1 MTSEI
6 LLDTASEFVARSV
19 GLRLDPA
26 QRYRLD
32 YWLHHTASQRGVPDA
47 TIVEEIAAEGPA
59 LQACLDE
66 LTVQETS
73 FFRDPA
79 QVAAFRRDV
88 VPTLHSPL
96 TVWSAG
102 CAWGQEPYTIAMIL
116 ADSGI
121 ARWQVVAS
129 DISSRALRQAA
140 SGRYEERQLT
150 GLGERE
156 RSRYLRRAGDQWE
169 IVPELRSKVTVFRH
183 NLIRD
188 PAPAPARGA
197 EVVFCRNVL
206 IYFDRNDVLAALERI
221 HTTMDPRGWVFLGY
235 SESLWQVTER
245 FHLVR
250 VGTAFAYR
258 QPDSVP
264 ADPAAQI
271 LPAPDYPSHSRG
283 PSKRTK
289 SHVSAVPAPDA
300 GRGNGVRAAAT
311 YAEARGGSRPSVPAG
326 AKLGSLHA
334 PSAVSTP
341 HVASAP
347 SQPPLPVAVTNEC
360 GGDPSIAALLA
371 AGEAGLQAGDAAA
384 AVAALRKVVYLD
396 PDHAIA
402 QFQLGLAF
410 ELQGESRQARRAF
423 SVARAAL
430 GRSSAAAEVAL
441 EGYQIEELVRMI
453 DHRLTR
459 TPEP

>member
-6 LLDTASEFVARSV
+6 LLDTASEVVQRSV

-26 QRYRLD
+26 QRHRLD
-32 YWLHHTASQRGVPDA
+32 YWLHHTAEQRGVPDQ

-73 FFRDPA
+73 FFRDPV

-102 CAWGQEPYTIAMIL
+102 CAWGHEPYTIAMVL
-116 ADSGI
+116 AESGI
-121 ARWQVVAS
+121 AEWQVVAS

-150 GLGERE
+150 GLGETE
-156 RSRYLRRAGDQWE
+156 RSRYLRKAGDQWE

-188 PAPAPARGA
+188 PALAQAAGA

-206 IYFDRNDVLAALERI
+206 IYFDRHDVLAALERI
-221 HTTMDPRGWVFLGY
+221 ATTMDPRGWVFFGY

-258 QPDSVP
+258 QPDP
-264 ADPAAQI
+264 AMAAPAAGV
-271 LPAPDYPSHSRG
+271 LPLADHSNHSG
-283 PSKRTK
+283 STSKRTK
-289 SHVSAVPAPDA
+289 AP
-300 GRGNGVRAAAT
+300 
-311 YAEARGGSRPSVPAG
+311 VPAG
-326 AKLGSLHA
+326 ASLGSAHA
-334 PSAVSTP
+334 PSTP
-341 HVASAP
+341 SRPPAESAP
-347 SQPPLPVAVTNEC
+347 SQRPSLAAVANLG

-371 AGEAGLQAGDAAA
+371 EGEAGLQSGDAAA
-384 AVAALRKVVYLD
+384 AVAALRKVAYLD

-402 QFQLGLAF
+402 HFQLGLAF
-410 ELQGESRQARRAF
+410 ELLGESRQARRAF

-430 GRSSAAAEVAL
+430 RRSSAAAEVAL
-441 EGYQIEELVRMI
+441 EGYQIGELIRMI

>member
-6 LLDTASEFVARSV
+6 LLDTASEVVQRSV
-19 GLRLDPA
+19 GLRLDPP
-26 QRYRLD
+26 QRHRLD
-32 YWLHHTASQRGVPDA
+32 YWLHHTAEQRGVPDQ

-79 QVAAFRRDV
+79 QLAAFRRDV

-102 CAWGQEPYTIAMIL
+102 CAWGHEPYTIAMVL
-116 ADSGI
+116 AESGI
-121 ARWQVVAS
+121 AEWQVVAS
-129 DISSRALRQAA
+129 DISSRAIRQAA

-150 GLGERE
+150 GLGETE
-156 RSRYLRRAGDQWE
+156 RSRYLRKAGDQWE

-188 PAPAPARGA
+188 PALAQAAGA
-197 EVVFCRNVL
+197 QVVFCRNVL
-206 IYFDRNDVLAALERI
+206 IYFDRHDVLAALERI
-221 HTTMDPRGWVFLGY
+221 ATTMDPRGWVFLGY

-258 QPDSVP
+258 QPDP
-264 ADPAAQI
+264 AMAAPAAGV
-271 LPAPDYPSHSRG
+271 LPLADHSNHSG
-283 PSKRTK
+283 STSKRTK
-289 SHVSAVPAPDA
+289 APVQPAAGLDA
-300 GRGNGVRAAAT
+300 GRGSRARAAT
-311 YAEARGGSRPSVPAG
+311 HAEARGGSRSSVPAG
-326 AKLGSLHA
+326 AGLGSAHA
-334 PSAVSTP
+334 PSTP
-341 HVASAP
+341 SRPPAESAP
-347 SQPPLPVAVTNEC
+347 SQWPALAAAANQG

-371 AGEAGLQAGDAAA
+371 EGEAGLQSGDAAA
-384 AVAALRKVVYLD
+384 AVAALRKVAYLD

-402 QFQLGLAF
+402 HFQLGLAF
-410 ELQGESRQARRAF
+410 ELLGESRPARRAF

-430 GRSSAAAEVAL
+430 RRSSAAAEVAL
-441 EGYQIEELVRMI
+441 EGYQIGELIRMI

>member
-1 MTSEI
+1 MTNEI
-6 LLDTASEFVARSV
+6 LLDTASEVVERSV

-32 YWLHHTASQRGVPDA
+32 YWLHHTAEQRGVADSV
-47 TIVEEIAAEGPA
+47 IVEEIAAEGPA

-79 QVAAFRRDV
+79 QIAAFRRDV

-102 CAWGQEPYTIAMIL
+102 CAWGHEPYTIAMVL
-116 ADSGI
+116 AESGI
-121 ARWQVVAS
+121 AKWQVVAS
-129 DISSRALRQAA
+129 DISSRALHQAA
-140 SGRYEERQLT
+140 AGRYDERQLT
-150 GLGERE
+150 GLGEKE

-188 PAPAPARGA
+188 PAPVQPRGA

-206 IYFDRNDVLAALERI
+206 IYFDRADVLAALERI
-221 HTTMDPRGWVFLGY
+221 RTTMDPRGWVFLGY

-258 QPDSVP
+258 QPEWVP
-264 ADPAAQI
+264 ADPAAQV
-271 LPAPDYPSHSRG
+271 LPVPDYPSHSRG
-283 PSKRTK
+283 PSKRIKPTTK
-289 SHVSAVPAPDA
+289 EAAGDA
-300 GRGNGVRAAAT
+300 AHGNGGRAAT
-311 YAEARGGSRPSVPAG
+311 YAEARGGARPAVPAG
-326 AKLGSLHA
+326 AKLGSAHA
-334 PSAVSTP
+334 LPVPPPAR
-341 HVASAP
+341 SAP
-347 SQPPLPVAVTNEC
+347 LPAAPPPRPTAPATDHGC
-360 GGDPSIAALLA
+360 ADPSIPALLA
-371 AGEAGLQAGDAAA
+371 EGEAGLQAGDAVA

-402 QFQLGLAF
+402 HFQLGLAF
-410 ELQGESRQARRAF
+410 ELQGEWRQARRAF

-441 EGYQIEELVRMI
+441 EGYQIEELVRLI

-459 TPEP
+459 TPEA

>member
-79 QVAAFRRDV
+79 QIAAFRRDV

-102 CAWGQEPYTIAMIL
+102 CAWGHEPYTLAMVL
-116 ADSGI
+116 AESDV
-121 ARWQVVAS
+121 AEWHVVAS

-156 RSRYLRRAGDQWE
+156 RSRYLRRAGDEWE

-188 PAPAPARGA
+188 PVPAQARGA

-206 IYFDRNDVLAALERI
+206 IYFDRPDVLAALERI
-221 HTTMDPRGWVFLGY
+221 RTTMDPRGWVFLGY
-235 SESLWQVTER
+235 SESLWQVTES

-258 QPDSVP
+258 QPDCVP
-264 ADPAAQI
+264 AAPAAQV
-271 LPAPDYPSHSRG
+271 LPVPDHPSHPRG
-283 PSKRTK
+283 PSKRVK
-289 SHVSAVPAPDA
+289 SPAQREAVLDSGPSNGARSAAHA
-300 GRGNGVRAAAT
+300 Q
-311 YAEARGGSRPSVPAG
+311 ARGSSRPSVPAG
-326 AKLGSLHA
+326 TKPGSAHAHA
-334 PSAVSTP
+334 PAPPPSPAP
-341 HVASAP
+341 PAPAAP
-347 SQPPLPVAVTNEC
+347 SC
-360 GGDPSIAALLA
+360 DGDPSISALLA
-371 AGEAGLQAGDAAA
+371 AGEAGLQAGDATA

-430 GRSSAAAEVAL
+430 SRTSAAAEAAL
-441 EGYQIEELVRMI
+441 EGYQIGELVRMI

-459 TPEP
+459 SPEP

>member
-6 LLDTASEFVARSV
+6 LLDTASEVVERSV

-32 YWLHHTASQRGVPDA
+32 YWLHHTAEQRGVPDS

-79 QVAAFRRDV
+79 QIAAFRRDV

-102 CAWGQEPYTIAMIL
+102 CAWGQEPYTLAMVL
-116 ADSGI
+116 AESGI
-121 ARWQVVAS
+121 AKWQVIAS

-140 SGRYEERQLT
+140 SGRYEERHLT
-150 GLGERE
+150 GLGEKE

-188 PAPAPARGA
+188 PAPAQARGA

-206 IYFDRNDVLAALERI
+206 IYFDRPDVLAALERI
-221 HTTMDPRGWVFLGY
+221 ATTMDPRGWVFLGY

-258 QPDSVP
+258 QPDW
-264 ADPAAQI
+264 ARTDPAAQV
-271 LPAPDYPSHSRG
+271 LPVPDYPSHSRG
-283 PSKRTK
+283 PAKRTK
-289 SHVSAVPAPDA
+289 SPAQSAAIDS
-300 GRGNGVRAAAT
+300 GRGNGTRAAT

-326 AKLGSLHA
+326 AKLGSVHA
-334 PSAVSTP
+334 PATPSTP
-341 HVASAP
+341 PAQSAP
-347 SQPPLPVAVTNEC
+347 SQPQPSVTATNRG
-360 GGDPSIAALLA
+360 GGDPPIAALLA
-371 AGEAGLQAGDAAA
+371 EGEAGLQAGDAAA

-402 QFQLGLAF
+402 HFQLGLAF
-410 ELQGESRQARRAF
+410 ELQGEWRQARRAF

-430 GRSSAAAEVAL
+430 GRSSAAAEAAL
-441 EGYQIEELVRMI
+441 DGYQIEELIRMI

>member
-1 MTSEI
+1 MTNEI
-6 LLDTASEFVARSV
+6 LLDTASQVVQRSV
-19 GLRLDPA
+19 GLRLGPA
-26 QRYRLD
+26 QRHRLD
-32 YWLHHTASQRGVPDA
+32 YWLHHTAEQRGVPDQ

-102 CAWGQEPYTIAMIL
+102 CAWGHEPYTIAMVL
-116 ADSGI
+116 AESGI
-121 ARWQVVAS
+121 AQWRVVAS

-140 SGRYEERQLT
+140 TGRYEERQLT
-150 GLGERE
+150 GLGEAE
-156 RSRYLRRAGDQWE
+156 RSRYLRKAGDHWE

-188 PAPAPARGA
+188 PAPAQAAGA

-206 IYFDRNDVLAALERI
+206 IYFDRSDVLGALELI
-221 HTTMDPRGWVFLGY
+221 ATSMDPRGWVFLGF

-258 QPDSVP
+258 QAGP
-264 ADPAAQI
+264 ATGAPAAGVLS
-271 LPAPDYPSHSRG
+271 LPDHSNISPGTRGRTNAPVRP
-283 PSKRTK
+283 
-289 SHVSAVPAPDA
+289 PAGLDA
-300 GRGNGVRAAAT
+300 GRDSPARAAT
-311 YAEARGGSRPSVPAG
+311 YADARAGCRPPVPAG
-326 AKLGSLHA
+326 AKLGSAHA
-334 PSAVSTP
+334 PSTP
-341 HVASAP
+341 SSAP
-347 SQPPLPVAVTNEC
+347 AASPPPPVAAATDQG
-360 GGDPSIAALLA
+360 GGDPSIASLLA
-371 AGEAGLQAGDAAA
+371 EGEAGLQSGDPAA
-384 AVAALRKVVYLD
+384 AVAALRKVAYLD

-402 QFQLGLAF
+402 HFQLGLAF
-410 ELQGESRQARRAF
+410 ELLGESRQARRAF

-430 GRSSAAAEVAL
+430 SRSSAAAEVAL
-441 EGYQIEELVRMI
+441 EGYQIGELVRMI

-459 TPEP
+459 TSEP